1 MPAVV
6 LAAVVGVPA
15 ATAAPAVGLA
25 PHVAMDSAL
34 RPMTVAGIDD
44 SLPENPDLLRQLMWV
59 RAGKVP
65 AVRPGDL
72 RVATYSAGLTRSA
85 PGMLADELAA
95 PGSAQAQ
102 RVAETVQRAAP
113 DVVLLTDFDVAS
125 GDEAAH
131 SFRTN
136 YLSVG
141 TGGQQ
146 GIDYPHVYTSEV
158 NNGVDTGADLD
169 DDGVIGGA
177 GDSFG
182 PGEFAGQH
190 GMVLFSRHPIDA
202 DGIRTFREL
211 RWDSMPGNSIPDQA
225 YTDLERSVLRLS
237 STAHWDIPV
246 RVEGRT
252 VHVLAAQTA
261 NPSARTSSAERH
273 QDELRF
279 WADYV
284 SGEAGYVTDDDG
296 RPGGLD
302 EDSDFVIVGDYG
314 PHATD
319 DLGADHSSGI
329 ATLLSDEAV
338 QDPEPE
344 SAGARAAGPGH
355 ASATRVVRDEDGV
368 RLERS
373 DYVLPSPGLT
383 STASGVFW
391 PAEGQLGSHLTRPT
405 GAAGTGPAAERR
417 LVWTDLDLG

>member
-1 MPAVV
+1 
-6 LAAVVGVPA
+6 
-15 ATAAPAVGLA
+15 
-25 PHVAMDSAL
+25 
-34 RPMTVAGIDD
+34 
-44 SLPENPDLLRQLMWV
+44 
-59 RAGKVP
+59 
-65 AVRPGDL
+65 
-72 RVATYSAGLTRSA
+72 
-85 PGMLADELAA
+85 
-95 PGSAQAQ
+95 
-102 RVAETVQRAAP
+102 
-113 DVVLLTDFDVAS
+113 
-125 GDEAAH
+125 
-131 SFRTN
+131 
-136 YLSVG
+136 
-141 TGGQQ
+141 
-146 GIDYPHVYTSEV
+146 
-158 NNGVDTGADLD
+158 
-169 DDGVIGGA
+169 
-177 GDSFG
+177 
-182 PGEFAGQH
+182 
-190 GMVLFSRHPIDA
+190 MVLFSRHPIDA

-355 ASATRVVRDEDGV
+355 ASATRVVRDDDGV